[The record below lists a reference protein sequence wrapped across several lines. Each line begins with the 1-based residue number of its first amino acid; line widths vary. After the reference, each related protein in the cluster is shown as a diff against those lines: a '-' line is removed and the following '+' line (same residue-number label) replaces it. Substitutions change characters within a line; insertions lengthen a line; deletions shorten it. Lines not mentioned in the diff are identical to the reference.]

1 MVSPSS
7 RRCSRFGQDSW
18 SWLSSKEQ
26 CPVREVFRLLSCSTS
41 SYMRDR
47 RPEGVSWYD
56 FVVLRSNIEEGL
68 DSEEEQWVTD
78 SGSESDT
85 SGSESDT
92 SEFGSE
98 NGQ

>member
-1 MVSPSS
+1 
-7 RRCSRFGQDSW
+7 
-18 SWLSSKEQ
+18 
-26 CPVREVFRLLSCSTS
+26 
-41 SYMRDR
+41 MRDR